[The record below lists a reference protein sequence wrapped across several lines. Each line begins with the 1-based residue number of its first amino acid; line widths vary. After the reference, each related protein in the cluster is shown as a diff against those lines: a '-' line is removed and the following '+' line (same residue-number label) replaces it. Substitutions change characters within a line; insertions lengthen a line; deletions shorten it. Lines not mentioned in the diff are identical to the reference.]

1 MWLAILDVI
10 GYHIHLYVEMAPN
23 LRVITSLKQKT
34 MTQAV
39 HTPNPYQNADPYT
52 NTGDLDRSIGINHH

>member
-1 MWLAILDVI
+1 MWLAILDII

-39 HTPNPYQNADPYT
+39 HTPIHNKTLIHTQT
-52 NTGDLDRSIGINHH
+52 QVI